1 MITLHKVDFPTKAH
15 QLYLFKGKYIRADIE
30 EEGVIS
36 VTPFKINKERNYMSF
51 TTSNAGG
58 GFLYHTDSY
67 KDKLIKPYFLEGEWY
82 EVE

>member
-1 MITLHKVDFPTKAH
+1 MITLTKVDFPTKNQ
-15 QLYLFKGKYIRADIE
+15 QLYLFKGKYLRGDKQ

-36 VTPFKINKERNYMSF
+36 VTPFKINTERNYMSF
-51 TTSNAGG
+51 TASNAGG
-58 GFLYHTDSY
+58 GFQYHTDTY